1 MQTSA
6 ASARPHGHEGQTRK
20 KSCEKRPWSALHT
33 HLQGGDWATP
43 SLMPEECRHRAALLS
58 RFSYGKITR
67 LSRKGKHRRAAVV
80 GQFDYDTRIRPAQ
93 SREGRPGFIPRGSAP
108 PCRGG

>member
-1 MQTSA
+1 
-6 ASARPHGHEGQTRK
+6 
-20 KSCEKRPWSALHT
+20 
-33 HLQGGDWATP
+33 LQGVDWPTP
-43 SLMPEECRHRAALLS
+43 AVMPEECRHRAALLS

-93 SREGRPGFIPRGSAP
+93 KVAAQPHCGFQFLA
-108 PCRGG
+108 